1 MTIRPHPQV
10 VFRRV
15 GDEIVLVHL
24 ATNQIYSLN
33 ATSARCWELL
43 AAGRNQDEI
52 ERQLQREFDVEDEE
66 VRSEV
71 RRLLERLRAAEL
83 VVDEPADG

>member
-1 MTIRPHPQV
+1 MSIRPHPKV

-43 AAGRNQDEI
+43 SEGRTPDEI
-52 ERQLQREFDVEDEE
+52 ARQLQREFDVGDEE
-66 VRSEV
+66 VHDEV
-71 RRLLERLRAAEL
+71 RELLERLRSAEL
-83 VVDEPADG
+83 IVEEPADG